1 MNRDKNFSLMKMDKY
16 RLYKVFYK
24 IIININRFYLKYKQ
38 TLKLTMIRTMNNFQI
53 LLIKIIC
60 VNIVDVNMF
69 QNQEN
74 IMDNVL

>member
-74 IMDNVL
+74 IKDNVL

>member
-38 TLKLTMIRTMNNFQI
+38 TLKLTMIRTMKNFQI

-74 IMDNVL
+74 IKDNVL

>member
-1 MNRDKNFSLMKMDKY
+1 MNRDKNFLLMKMDKY

-74 IMDNVL
+74 IKDNVL

>member
-1 MNRDKNFSLMKMDKY
+1 MNRDKNFLLMKMDKY

-38 TLKLTMIRTMNNFQI
+38 TLKLTMIRTMKNFQI

-74 IMDNVL
+74 IKDNVL

>member
-1 MNRDKNFSLMKMDKY
+1 
-16 RLYKVFYK
+16 
-24 IIININRFYLKYKQ
+24 
-38 TLKLTMIRTMNNFQI
+38 MNNFQI

-74 IMDNVL
+74 IKDNVL